1 MSPATKTKILISLL
15 IVTSLFG
22 HLEWGQGNQMF
33 LFEAEAEIF
42 TKFFDD
48 PLSVLHPFTVLPLLG
63 QMILLFTLFQKK
75 PGRLLIFIGMGC
87 LGILLALLLFI
98 GIIDLNF
105 SILLSA
111 VPFFVVVFF
120 TIRQFRRMKVS
131 ADNKQ

>member
-1 MSPATKTKILISLL
+1 LSPATKTKILISLL